1 MTKEFLDPTRVR
13 IGGKEQPYIPLG
25 MFKLRIPFFHYRFEI
40 PEGVAALFMMATC
53 LGAIPVITEGLG
65 FPYEIALAMVI
76 LNGFL
81 YMLHMTFGDPVVP
94 GWITPG
100 IPLVLVYLLQ
110 FPTMVEKVWAMV
122 ALQLLVAIIFFIM
135 GLSGGARLFVR
146 RLPDSL
152 KAGIVL
158 GAGISALWG
167 CFKLDGGR
175 IFASPITGIVAV
187 VIAVTLI
194 FSVGYKQYAG
204 KYKPLLRIASFGMVP
219 ALLIAIPVAGFS
231 GEIGWPV
238 IEWGI
243 TVPMF
248 GALITQYSPIGL
260 GFPAVE
266 YWVKALPLAF
276 VLYIIAFG
284 DLVLSTA
291 LITDANKDRP
301 DEKIDIQPGRSN
313 IICGVRNGIM
323 GLLAPYPTH
332 CGPLWAAMTVVIAE
346 RYRAGRSYVDSIFSG
361 VGTFRLMTFLGLFIL
376 PLVTLLKPILPV
388 ALLIT
393 LVVQGFACAYIAMGM
408 AKTNVE
414 KGVAGM
420 VAVILATQGALWALV
435 SGIVIYFLCQYS
447 WMRSAKVQ

>member
-1 MTKEFLDPTRVR
+1 MKKKFLNPTRVR
-13 IGGKEQPYIPLG
+13 IGGEEQPYIPLIRV
-25 MFKLRIPFFHYRFEI
+25 FKVRIPFIHYRFEI

-65 FPYEIALAMVI
+65 FPYDIALAMVI

-81 YMLHMTFGDPVVP
+81 YMLHMTLGDPVVP

-100 IPLVLVYLLQ
+100 IPLVLAYLLQ

-122 ALQLLVAIIFFIM
+122 ALQLLVAIIFFVM

-146 RLPDSL
+146 RLPNSL

-158 GAGISALWG
+158 GAGFSALWG
-167 CFKLDGGR
+167 CFKPDGR
-175 IFASPITGIVAV
+175 IFAAPITGIVAI
-187 VIAVTLI
+187 VIAITLI
-194 FSVGYKQYAG
+194 FAVGFKQYAG
-204 KYKPLLRIASFGMVP
+204 KYTTLRRIASYGMVP

-231 GEIGWPV
+231 GEIAWPV

-243 TVPMF
+243 TIPMF

-260 GFPAVE
+260 GFPAMS
-266 YWVKALPLAF
+266 YWVQALPLAF

-291 LITDANKDRP
+291 LITDANKERP
-301 DEKIDIQPGRSN
+301 DEKIDIEPGRSN
-313 IICGVRNGIM
+313 IICGIRNGVM

-332 CGPLWAAMTVVIAE
+332 SGPLWAAMTVVIAE
-346 RYRAGRSYVDSIFSG
+346 RYRTGRNYVDSIFSG
-361 VGTFRLMTFLGLFIL
+361 VGTFRMMTFLGLFIL
-376 PLVTLLKPILPV
+376 PLVTLLKPILPI

-408 AKTNVE
+408 ARTNVE
-414 KGVAGM
+414 KGVAGV
-420 VAVILATQGALWALV
+420 VAVILATQGALYALI
-435 SGIVIYFLCQYS
+435 SGITLYFLCQHP